1 MICQEVGW
9 EHQRGQQSL
18 GENSIKFYNTPLVGL
33 RIQARLSATSK
44 ASSEVKITL
53 PFIRTILAIFLVI
66 LGP

>member
-1 MICQEVGW
+1 MPGSRMGTSARSTESWG
-9 EHQRGQQSL
+9 
-18 GENSIKFYNTPLVGL
+18 KFYNTPLVGL

-53 PFIRTILAIFLVI
+53 PFIRTIFAIFLVI